1 MPDLQTLANLGEFLG
16 GVVVVLSL
24 VYLGYQVR
32 QNTQSLRAE
41 NYARA
46 LERVSAMQARLS
58 SEAPLA
64 ALFVRGLADANALT
78 REERSQLAWA
88 LYEMFGAFEFMFHQ
102 FRSGSL
108 PAEVWERWSAT
119 LSWWL
124 SLPGVASW
132 WSAKPAPFSSS
143 FSALVDERVRDN
155 PFDRASAGRWQEF
168 LVGAGRGSPA
178 AAELPV
184 RGEAQPS

>member
-16 GVVVVLSL
+16 VVVVVLSL

-32 QNTQSLRAE
+32 QNTHSLRAE

-58 SEAPLA
+58 ADAALG
-64 ALFVRGLADANALT
+64 ALFVRGLGDTKALT
-78 REERSQLAWA
+78 REERAQLAWA

-102 FRSGSL
+102 FRSGAL

-119 LSWWL
+119 LSWWI
-124 SLPGVASW
+124 SLPGVESW
-132 WSAKPAPFSSS
+132 WKAKPAPFSSS

-155 PFDRASAGRWQEF
+155 PFDRAAAGRWQEF
-168 LVGAGRGSPA
+168 LAGTGRGSPA
-178 AAELPV
+178 DAERPF
-184 RGEAQPS
+184 RGEVQGS